1 MQFYKKSEAGL
12 IAVLIIVIVLIFLG
26 WIFNLSQRECRSNKD
41 CGSESYC
48 GSDFVCH
55 PYPTIEKTI
64 VKYNLI
70 VPSLIIGIAII
81 ITAIIF
87 NWEKIKAR
95 EKITEHKTK
104 EEYAPKEAEEE
115 IVEPY
120 YKSTSI
126 IKNH

>member
-1 MQFYKKSEAGL
+1 MRFYKKSEAGL

-26 WIFNLSQRECRSNKD
+26 WFFNLSQRECRSNKD
-41 CGSESYC
+41 CGSEAYC
-48 GSDFVCH
+48 GSDFACH

-81 ITAIIF
+81 IAAIIF
-87 NWEKIKAR
+87 KWNKVKVKDRLI
-95 EKITEHKTK
+95 EHKTNNAESK
-104 EEYAPKEAEEE
+104 ESEEE

-120 YKSTSI
+120 YKGTSD
-126 IKNH
+126 IKTP